1 MAMKVKKISKEELT
15 NIIVTEAKKIQES
28 LEQKQTRPEKV
39 KAQEVNWGKSHLEKK
54 IDHMKALKLEES
66 KLMAQLKK
74 VQELKKKLSEEITK
88 SI

>member
-1 MAMKVKKISKEELT
+1 MAMKVKKITKEDLT
-15 NIIVTEAKKIQES
+15 EIIISEAKKIKES
-28 LEQKQTRPEKV
+28 LEQHKDRPEKV